1 MQRLVLAVLL
11 LAIAVGVIAVFALGV
26 RSMVREGNLVPRE
39 SEGGSVQKLAFAAL
53 FLLIAGV
60 STGLLGGL

>member
-1 MQRLVLAVLL
+1 MQRLFLAMLL
-11 LAIAVGVIAVFALGV
+11 LGIVSGAIAIFVLGW
-26 RSMVREGNLVPRE
+26 RATVREGGLPRG
-39 SEGGSVQKLAFAAL
+39 SEGSSVQKLAFVAL

>member
-11 LAIAVGVIAVFALGV
+11 LALIAGVVAVFVLGW
-26 RSMVREGNLVPRE
+26 RATVREGGGLPRE
-39 SEGGSVQKLAFAAL
+39 TEGGSVQKLAFAAL
-53 FLLIAGV
+53 VLLIAGV

>member
-11 LAIAVGVIAVFALGV
+11 LAVAVGVVAVFALGV
-26 RSMVREGNLVPRE
+26 RATAREGRLVPRE
-39 SEGGSVQKLAFAAL
+39 SEGSSVQKLAFAAL